1 MWADLGFWRMTA
13 DGSASF
19 HINGVTGPD
28 EYTTVVNNNMFTN
41 VMARY
46 NLRRAARAVRELHEA
61 DETEYQ
67 AMLVQLDLD
76 ELELEQWDACAD
88 GMHVAKDESL
98 GIHLQEDRFLE
109 REVWDL
115 SSTPAEAFPLLLN
128 YHPLVI
134 YRFQVL
140 KQADVVLALFLRGSE
155 FTAEEK
161 RADFEY
167 YDPITTGDSSLSAVV
182 QSIMAAEVGHQEAAL
197 DYFRAGLFV
206 DLGNL
211 HGNTSDG
218 VHIAS
223 AGGVWNALVHGFG
236 GMRHDSGRILRPAPA
251 GAVARALLPPD
262 GARLPLPAAP
272 GARGDLL
279 HARDRRGDRGLRAR
293 RERAGDRRGRL
304 RAARGPGSAAGRCGA
319 VQARR
324 PGRCPRGRL
333 DHDLL
338 RAGRSRGPVGVPGR
352 LRPRRHRRRG

>member
-1 MWADLGFWRMTA
+1 DLDFQHRDGVHVLVETARLWADLGFWRLRT
-13 DGSASF
+13 DGTSSF

-41 VMARY
+41 VMASY
-46 NLRRAARAVRELHEA
+46 NRRRAARAGREPTEA
-61 DETEYQ
+61 DE
-67 AMLVQLDLD
+67 
-76 ELELEQWDACAD
+76 CAD

-109 REVWDL
+109 REIWDL
-115 SSTPAEAFPLLLN
+115 SSTPEDAFPLLLN
-128 YHPLVI
+128 FHPLVI

-182 QSIMAAEVGHQEAAL
+182 QTIMAAEVGHQQAAQ

-206 DLGNL
+206 DLANL
-211 HGNTSDG
+211 HRNTADG

-236 GMRHDSGRILRPAPA
+236 GMRHD
-251 GAVARALLPPD
+251 
-262 GARLPLPAAP
+262 
-272 GARGDLL
+272 
-279 HARDRRGDRGLRAR
+279 
-293 RERAGDRRGRL
+293 E
-304 RAARGPGSAAGRCGA
+304 
-319 VQARR
+319 
-324 PGRCPRGRL
+324 
-333 DHDLL
+333 
-338 RAGRSRGPVGVPGR
+338 
-352 LRPRRHRRRG
+352 